1 MNQRTA
7 AELTTDSRKKKV
19 RNWIKSDI
27 IPVPERTWEQPDW
40 LNKKEWS
47 PVDLFELFYDSEV
60 FDLLVETSMKYAVF
74 KGNTKFH
81 VSLCEMKTFI
91 AILLL
96 SGYCGNARYRLYWD
110 TGIDTHH
117 QGVARAI
124 SRNRFE
130 EILRYFHVSDNNNL
144 IKSDK
149 FSKVR
154 PLWAMINERWLTFF
168 PQDANLCIDETMVPY
183 YGRHSTKQHLHGKP
197 IRFGFKVW
205 SLCTRLGY
213 LVQAEPYQGAS
224 TGNEMPDLGV
234 GGSVVMDLLQELP
247 EKKKYSLY
255 MDNYFTSIRL
265 LEKLGNMGHDATGT
279 IRNNRV
285 EKAPLIE
292 PSKMKKMQRGAYDQ
306 VTDQETQI
314 SVVRYNDNN
323 IVTVAS
329 NKVGVSPL
337 GKAKRWSLSEK
348 KKIEILQPACISAYN
363 LYMGGVDRLDQN
375 VSCYRTAIR
384 MKKWYWQLL
393 MFPLNAS
400 MNNAFQLYRLTP
412 SGKSVNHLDYLQFIR
427 IIVQTYLGQ
436 SLERKIGRSPKVVK
450 KRIPEKV
457 RLDGRDHIIV
467 KSETQVRCGE
477 CHKTP

>member
-154 PLWAMINERWLTFF
+154 PLWAMINERWLTSF
-168 PQDANLCIDETMVPY
+168 PKMRTCASMKPWFRTMVVTP
-183 YGRHSTKQHLHGKP
+183 
-197 IRFGFKVW
+197 
-205 SLCTRLGY
+205 
-213 LVQAEPYQGAS
+213 
-224 TGNEMPDLGV
+224 
-234 GGSVVMDLLQELP
+234 
-247 EKKKYSLY
+247 
-255 MDNYFTSIRL
+255 
-265 LEKLGNMGHDATGT
+265 
-279 IRNNRV
+279 RNN
-285 EKAPLIE
+285 
-292 PSKMKKMQRGAYDQ
+292 
-306 VTDQETQI
+306 T
-314 SVVRYNDNN
+314 
-323 IVTVAS
+323 
-329 NKVGVSPL
+329 
-337 GKAKRWSLSEK
+337 
-348 KKIEILQPACISAYN
+348 
-363 LYMGGVDRLDQN
+363 YMGNQYVLVSRYGPFALDWATLYKRNRTRELLLGTKCQILVWVDQ
-375 VSCYRTAIR
+375 
-384 MKKWYWQLL
+384 
-393 MFPLNAS
+393 
-400 MNNAFQLYRLTP
+400 
-412 SGKSVNHLDYLQFIR
+412 
-427 IIVQTYLGQ
+427 
-436 SLERKIGRSPKVVK
+436 
-450 KRIPEKV
+450 
-457 RLDGRDHIIV
+457 
-467 KSETQVRCGE
+467 
-477 CHKTP
+477 